1 MSFEV
6 IPAIDVADGKLVR
19 MSIGGPSA
27 VEAFGADP
35 IVAAEAY
42 VEAGAQWL
50 HIVDVDMAFTGQ
62 PSNVEVVSTIHG
74 RLPAVS
80 IQASGGLVRP
90 SDMRRYLDVGAA
102 RAVLGSAAL
111 AQRAATE
118 ELIETGG
125 EALVVGVET
134 RDGRI
139 RPRGRD
145 DAIDLDLGETLAW
158 LGEARPARCLHT
170 SVRRVGA
177 LSGPDLGGLRIVI
190 GVGCPVIAAGGIAS
204 GADLAAVRDAGA
216 EGVVVGR
223 AALEGSIDL
232 RAALRDSA

>member
-35 IVAAEAY
+35 VAAVQAY
-42 VEAGAQWL
+42 VEAGARWL
-50 HIVDVDMAFTGQ
+50 HVVDVDFAFTGQ
-62 PSNVEVVSTIHG
+62 SCNLDVVRAIHA
-74 RLPAVS
+74 RHPDVS

-90 SDMRRYLDVGAA
+90 TDVRRYLDVGAA

-111 AQRAATE
+111 ADRAATE
-118 ELIETGG
+118 RLIDARG
-125 EALVVGVET
+125 EALVVGIET
-134 RDGRI
+134 RGGRI

-145 DAIDLDLGETLAW
+145 EAIDLDLGETLAW

>member
-1 MSFEV
+1 VSLEV

-35 IVAAEAY
+35 VTAAGAY
-42 VEAGAQWL
+42 VEAGARWL
-50 HIVDVDMAFTGQ
+50 HVVDVDLAFTGQ
-62 PSNVEVVSTIHG
+62 PVNVDVVTAIHA
-74 RLPAVS
+74 RYPAVS
-80 IQASGGLVRP
+80 IQASGGFVRP
-90 SDMRRYLDVGAA
+90 SDVRRYLDVGAA

-111 AQRAATE
+111 ADRAATE
-118 ELIETGG
+118 QLIDASG
-125 EALVVGVET
+125 EALVVGIET
-134 RDGRI
+134 QGDRI
-139 RPRGRD
+139 RPRGRH

-177 LSGPDLGGLRIVI
+177 LSGPDLRRLRIVI
-190 GVGCPVIAAGGIAS
+190 GLGCPVIAAGGIAS
-204 GADLAAVRDAGA
+204 GADLAAVREAGA

-223 AALEGSIDL
+223 AALEGGIDL